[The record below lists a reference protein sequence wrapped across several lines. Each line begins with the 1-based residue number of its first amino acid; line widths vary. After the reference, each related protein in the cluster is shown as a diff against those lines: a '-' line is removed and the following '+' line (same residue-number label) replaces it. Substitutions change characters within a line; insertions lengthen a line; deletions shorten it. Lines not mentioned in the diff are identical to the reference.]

1 MNELTVI
8 EHGGQRVLTT
18 QQMAQVYE
26 TEVDNIQKNFSRNT
40 ERFCEGRDY
49 YFLNGEELKDFKN
62 SLPTNS
68 QEPLKFAPQLYL
80 WTQRGANRHCKIL
93 DTDKAWQQFD
103 RLEETY
109 FRVQT
114 AQSMSQL
121 EIMHKMLG
129 AMVEGEKRQ
138 RELEERTEVIERRL
152 TLVKDTLGQHDDAWR
167 DTNNKML
174 NTIVKEKGGRD
185 YQGVRS
191 ETYTLLEERAGCDL
205 NTRLRNQRQR
215 MEESGS
221 PKAKINALTK
231 MDIIESDKKLKEIYT
246 SIVKELTIKYVV

>member
-1 MNELTVI
+1 VAKDVCEALEIENVSRTLDRLPEKMKGLTTVNTLGGNQEMLTVTESGVYKLVFTSRKPEAEKFTDWI
-8 EHGGQRVLTT
+8 AEEVLPSIRKTGQ
-18 QQMAQVYE
+18 Y
-26 TEVDNIQKNFSRNT
+26 I
-40 ERFCEGRDY
+40 
-49 YFLNGEELKDFKN
+49 
-62 SLPTNS
+62 
-68 QEPLKFAPQLYL
+68 
-80 WTQRGANRHCKIL
+80 
-93 DTDKAWQQFD
+93 
-103 RLEETY
+103 
-109 FRVQT
+109 

-152 TLVKDTLGQHDDAWR
+152 TLVKDTLGQHDDDWR

-215 MEESGS
+215 MEESGA

-231 MDIIESDKKLKEIYT
+231 MDIIESDKKLKEIYAA
-246 SIVKELTIKYVV
+246 IVKELTIKYVV